1 MESLRVKRILYTTD
15 LGKHTRPVFRAAL
28 AMADQFNA
36 EVIMLHV
43 VEPISAT
50 AETVISTYLS
60 ENIAKE
66 IRRSGMEEVH
76 ERLKER
82 IKKFCED
89 EQLTNTS
96 NPDAVSD
103 ILVITG
109 SPAEE
114 ILRAAK
120 QYNVDMIVM
129 GKSSKK
135 VHGRKVLGSTAR
147 RVSRYAETSVFIV
160 SNR

>member
-1 MESLRVKRILYTTD
+1 MDNIQVKRILYTTD

-28 AMADQFNA
+28 TMADQFDA

-60 ENIAKE
+60 ENIAKD
-66 IRRSGMEEVH
+66 IRKSGMEEVH
-76 ERLKER
+76 RRLKER

-89 EQLTNTS
+89 EQIINKS
-96 NPDAVSD
+96 NPDSVSE

-109 SPAEE
+109 SPSEE
-114 ILRAAK
+114 ILRVAK
-120 QYNVDMIVM
+120 ENNVDMIVM

-135 VHGRKVLGSTAR
+135 IHGRRVLGSTAR

-160 SNR
+160 PNR

>member
-1 MESLRVKRILYTTD
+1 MESIRVKRIIYTTD

-28 AMADQFNA
+28 TMADQFNA
-36 EVIMLHV
+36 EVIVVHV

-60 ENIAKE
+60 ENIAKD

-76 ERLKER
+76 RRLKER
-82 IKKFCED
+82 ISKFCED
-89 EQLTNTS
+89 EQIINKA
-96 NPDAVSD
+96 NPDAVSE
-103 ILVITG
+103 ILVISG
-109 SPAEE
+109 APSEE
-114 ILRAAK
+114 ILRIAK
-120 QYNVDMIVM
+120 EYDADMIVM

-135 VHGRKVLGSTAR
+135 IHGRKVLGSTTR

>member
-1 MESLRVKRILYTTD
+1 MESIQVKRILYTTD

-28 AMADQFNA
+28 TMAEQFGA
-36 EVIMLHV
+36 EVIVVHV

-60 ENIAKE
+60 EEIAKE
-66 IRRSGMEEVH
+66 IRKSGMEEVH
-76 ERLKER
+76 NRLRER

-89 EQLTNTS
+89 EKLENQS
-96 NPDAVSD
+96 NPDSVSD

-109 SPAEE
+109 VPSEE
-114 ILRAAK
+114 ILRIAK
-120 QYNVDMIVM
+120 EYDVDMIVM
-129 GKSSKK
+129 GKSSKRI
-135 VHGRKVLGSTAR
+135 HGRKVLGSTAR

>member
-1 MESLRVKRILYTTD
+1 MESTRVKRILYTTD
-15 LGKHTRPVFRAAL
+15 LGKHTRPVFKTAL
-28 AMADQFNA
+28 TMAEQFDA
-36 EVIMLHV
+36 EVVILHV

-60 ENIAKE
+60 ENIAKD
-66 IRRSGMEEVH
+66 IRKSGMEEVH
-76 ERLKER
+76 QRLKKR

-89 EQLTNTS
+89 EHIINKS
-96 NPDAVSD
+96 NPDSVSE

-114 ILRAAK
+114 ILRVARE
-120 QYNVDMIVM
+120 NDVDMIIM

-135 VHGRKVLGSTAR
+135 IHGKRVLGSTAR
-147 RVSRYAETSVFIV
+147 RVSRYAERSVLIV
-160 SNR
+160 ANR

>member
-1 MESLRVKRILYTTD
+1 MEKIRVKRILYTTD
-15 LGKHTRPVFRAAL
+15 LGKHTRPVFRSAL
-28 AMADQFNA
+28 TMADQFAA
-36 EVIMLHV
+36 EVIVLHV

-60 ENIAKE
+60 EAIAKE
-66 IRRSGMEEVH
+66 IRKSGMEEVLS
-76 ERLKER
+76 RLKER

-89 EQLTNTS
+89 EQLVNQS
-96 NPDAVSD
+96 NPDSVSE

-114 ILRAAK
+114 ILRIAK
-120 QYNVDMIVM
+120 EYDVDMIVM

-135 VHGRKVLGSTAR
+135 IHGRKVLGSTAR